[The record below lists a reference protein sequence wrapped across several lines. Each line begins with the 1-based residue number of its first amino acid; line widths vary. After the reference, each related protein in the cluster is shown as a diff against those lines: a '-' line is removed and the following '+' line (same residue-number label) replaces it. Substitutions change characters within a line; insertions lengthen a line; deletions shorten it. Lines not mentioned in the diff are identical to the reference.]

1 LRFIG
6 VLDRRAQSANI
17 AHMSDFARQIAAL
30 RGLPP
35 PPDKPRMR
43 PLELPDPTDVTAK
56 RTDQRSEAD
65 ICDRL
70 GDWLREAGYE
80 VFFEVPLDDYRPDVV
95 GFRNDQTLAI
105 EAKRKDAIGVIR
117 QGMRVAR
124 RVDIAYVALP
134 FGAADLVVS
143 LLAGLERDISSR
155 AAGRKPP
162 AMPGVLVVGPTRVE
176 ELRPPLGRPYRRMLT
191 AELREAAERF
201 GAERGGVPSVD
212 QIERNVDIWRRLVA
226 GESLT
231 DLAAEY
237 RLSMVGARTAMKR
250 LSLWR
255 EHLAG
260 CGGYPCV
267 ARHPADREFFTYAH
281 KHDEALRTLPG
292 R

>member
-1 LRFIG
+1 
-6 VLDRRAQSANI
+6 
-17 AHMSDFARQIAAL
+17 MSDFARQIAAL

-35 PPDKPRMR
+35 PPDKPRVR
-43 PLELPDPTDVTAK
+43 PYELPDPTDITGK

-70 GDWLREAGYE
+70 GNWLREAGYE

-95 GFRNDQTLAI
+95 GFRYDQTLAI
-105 EAKRKDAIGVIR
+105 EAKRKDAFGVIR
-117 QGMRVAR
+117 QGMRVAK

-143 LLAGLERDISSR
+143 ELAAFELKVAAR
-155 AAGRKPP
+155 ADGRKPP

-176 ELRPPLGRPYRRMLT
+176 ELRPPEWRPYRRLAT

-201 GAERGGVPSVD
+201 GAERGGVPSLD
-212 QIERNVDIWRRLVA
+212 QIERNVDIWRRLGT
-226 GESLT
+226 GESLIE
-231 DLAAEY
+231 LAAEY
-237 RLSMVGARTAMKR
+237 RLSLIGARIAMKR

-260 CGGYPCV
+260 CGGYPSCV
-267 ARHPADREFFTYAH
+267 SRNASDREFFAYAH
-281 KHDEALRTLPG
+281 RHDEAIRALPG